1 RTYRHIV
8 DCARHYRV
16 GVVILMKRIITR
28 EIKRGSLI
36 QYALDGIKRE
46 SFEVIKRELASLL
59 KHRAGVYALYQND
72 KLVRVGLG
80 TNIYWR
86 LKGHAKSKKLIWN
99 NASLFI
105 IGANNLKYLRDLE
118 TAIVRIAKPK
128 YNDQQGRVR
137 DEHFL
142 ERVLKKKV
150 KFKRKQLHARRKQKD
165 RELRELEYEI
175 GKIEK
180 VVTQKR

>member
-1 RTYRHIV
+1 
-8 DCARHYRV
+8 
-16 GVVILMKRIITR
+16 MITR
-28 EIKRGSLI
+28 KIKRGSLI
-36 QYALDGIKRE
+36 QFALDGIKRE

-99 NASLFI
+99 SASLFI
-105 IGANNLKYLRDLE
+105 IDANNIRYLRDLE

-142 ERVLKKKV
+142 SRLLKKSV
-150 KFKRKQLHARRKQKD
+150 KQKRKKLHERRKRKD
-165 RELRELEYEI
+165 MELRELEYEI
-175 GKIEK
+175 DKIEK
-180 VVTQKR
+180 VVTSRRR

>member
-1 RTYRHIV
+1 
-8 DCARHYRV
+8 
-16 GVVILMKRIITR
+16 MITNK
-28 EIKRGSLI
+28 IKRGSLI
-36 QYALDGIKRE
+36 HYALDGIKRE

-86 LKGHAKSKKLIWN
+86 LKGHAQSKKLVWN
-99 NASLFI
+99 TASLFV
-105 IGANNLKYLRDLE
+105 IGADNLKYLRDLE

-128 YNDQQGRVR
+128 YNNQQGRVR

-142 ERVLKKKV
+142 ERLLKKSV
-150 KFKRKQLHARRKQKD
+150 ETKRKKLHTRRKQKD
-165 RELRELEYEI
+165 KELRDLQYEI
-175 GKIEK
+175 DKIEK
-180 VVTQKR
+180 VVRTKH

>member
-1 RTYRHIV
+1 MSFPTTGRDITSMRG
-8 DCARHYRV
+8 D
-16 GVVILMKRIITR
+16 MKRRTMAHK
-28 EIKRGSLI
+28 IKRGSLI
-36 QYALDGIKRE
+36 HFALDGIKRE
-46 SFEVIKRELASLL
+46 SFEVIRKELASLL

-86 LKGHAKSKKLIWN
+86 LQGHAKSRRLVWN
-99 NASLFI
+99 KASLFI
-105 IGANNLKYLRDLE
+105 IGADNLKFLRDLE

-142 ERVLKKKV
+142 ERLLKKSVRLKKK
-150 KFKRKQLHARRKQKD
+150 KLHESRKKKD
-165 RELRELEYEI
+165 KELRE
-175 GKIEK
+175 
-180 VVTQKR
+180 